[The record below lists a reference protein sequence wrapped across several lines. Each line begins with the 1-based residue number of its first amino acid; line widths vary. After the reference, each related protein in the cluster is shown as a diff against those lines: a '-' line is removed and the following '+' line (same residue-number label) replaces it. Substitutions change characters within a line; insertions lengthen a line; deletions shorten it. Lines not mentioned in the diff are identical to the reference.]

1 MRGNKIM
8 NNFLKVYERPT
19 HWLSFDNELYLE
31 KAQLEL
37 MFQEPAYTDI

>member
-1 MRGNKIM
+1 MKGKI
-8 NNFLKVYERPT
+8 
-19 HWLSFDNELYLE
+19 WLSFDNELYLE